1 MAVIL
6 VADDDRHIREL
17 VRLMMEQSGF
27 DVAEAEDG
35 GSGGAADRIRTYR
48 SHHTGCDDA
57 ENGRV

>member
-35 GSGGAADRIRTYR
+35 KRRCG
-48 SHHTGCDDA
+48 
-57 ENGRV
+57 

>member
-35 GSGGAADRIRTYR
+35 EAAVRLIESAPIDLIIL
-48 SHHTGCDDA
+48 D
-57 ENGRV
+57 VMMPK